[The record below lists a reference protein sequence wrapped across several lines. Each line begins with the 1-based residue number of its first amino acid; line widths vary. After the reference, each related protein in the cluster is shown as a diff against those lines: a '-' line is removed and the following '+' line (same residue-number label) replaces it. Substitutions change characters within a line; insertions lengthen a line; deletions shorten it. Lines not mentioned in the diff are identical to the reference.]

1 MSRQTTGIS
10 CKTTSTSI
18 LGVAGWG
25 PETIG
30 FEAISYVVDGFRLPY
45 RIIEMNR
52 EACDLPLSE
61 APAVIQ
67 QYFAERSLMFTTA

>member
-1 MSRQTTGIS
+1 MKRQTIGLGT
-10 CKTTSTSI
+10 KTTSTGI
-18 LGVAGWG
+18 YAVAGWG
-25 PETIG
+25 QETIG